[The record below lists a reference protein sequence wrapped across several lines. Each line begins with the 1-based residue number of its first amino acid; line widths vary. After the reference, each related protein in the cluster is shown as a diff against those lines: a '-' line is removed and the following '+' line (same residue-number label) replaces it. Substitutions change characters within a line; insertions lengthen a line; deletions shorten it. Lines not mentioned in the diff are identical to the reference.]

1 MNAMMTNEQLKQYE
15 AVVGEFEKYRSL
27 TEEEKQLVAKQI
39 MSGTYM
45 DLRCDWAFKHV
56 MQDKAI
62 LLMLLNDV
70 LPEKVDE
77 IETDPNEIDRFFE
90 GDKDATMD
98 ILCHCR
104 STGRR
109 FIVEIQQ
116 QRKTSFRDR
125 MFYYGASMIH
135 SQVRRGQP
143 YNQLKPVYVLCFMDF
158 QYPHLSDQLVYRYSM
173 LEETTH
179 ESYGEQLNIY
189 FFEMPRLRKESMSGM
204 DPLEGW
210 LYLLRN
216 LHTFAEV
223 PEGMD
228 RRYARVFRAAQL
240 TTLTDKEQLQYLR
253 AMISEFEQKDLY
265 GGGFEAGF
273 EQGVERGR
281 EEGRAEG
288 REEVYLLRSQEIARA
303 LLQMNLPLADIAKAT
318 GLSEEELRS
327 L

>member
-1 MNAMMTNEQLKQYE
+1 MMTDEQLKQDE
-15 AVVGEFEKYRSL
+15 AVVGEFEKYRSM
-27 TEEEKQLVAKQI
+27 TEEEKQLLAKQI

-56 MQDKAI
+56 MQDKSI

-70 LPEKVDE
+70 LPEQVDE

-98 ILCHCR
+98 VLCHCR

-125 MFYYGASMIH
+125 MFFYGASMMY
-135 SQVRRGQP
+135 SQVRRGQH
-143 YNQLKPVYVLCFMDF
+143 YNRLKPVYVLCFMDF
-158 QYPHLSDQLVYRYSM
+158 RYHHSEDRLVYRYSM
-173 LEETTH
+173 LEQATH
-179 ESYGEQLNIY
+179 EPYGNQLNIY
-189 FFEMPRLRKESMSGM
+189 LFEMPRLHKKTMEGMS
-204 DPLEGW
+204 PLEGW
-210 LYLLRN
+210 LFLLKN
-216 LHTFAEV
+216 MHNFAEV

-228 RRYARVFRAAQL
+228 SRFRRVLHAARLHAL
-240 TTLTDKEQLQYLR
+240 SDKEQLQYLR

-265 GGGFEAGF
+265 DGGFEAGF
-273 EQGVERGR
+273 EKGVEHGR
-281 EEGRAEG
+281 
-288 REEVYLLRSQEIARA
+288 QEIARA
-303 LLQMNLPLADIAKAT
+303 LLHMDLPLADISSAT